1 MITIQ
6 DIKKWSKPHPLG
18 EGARRTNIM
27 NNAIEFS
34 IVGGGKKALYGDF
47 EKTFEVAIFDVE
59 SGEFMTRFF
68 YPDGSDDVIPYMDG
82 KDLES
87 LVNQLIKDKDFQVR

>member
-1 MITIQ
+1 MITVQ
-6 DIKKWSKPHPLG
+6 DIIKWSKPHPVG
-18 EGARRTNIM
+18 EGSRRTRIM

-34 IVGGGKKALYGDF
+34 IVGGGRGLYGDF

-59 SGEFMTRFF
+59 SGDFMTRFF

-82 KDLES
+82 KDLEI
-87 LVNQLIKDKDFQVR
+87 LLNQLIKDKDFQVR

>member
-1 MITIQ
+1 MITVE
-6 DIKKWSKPHPLG
+6 DIIKWSKSHPIG
-18 EGARRTNIM
+18 EGAKRTRILNS
-27 NNAIEFS
+27 AIEFS
-34 IVGGGKKALYGDF
+34 IVGGGRGLYGDF

-59 SGEFMTRFF
+59 SGDFMTRFF